1 MGSRPICY
9 FWCTVNL
16 FSIECIY
23 REVINQTQLQST
35 CRGIINIIILYE
47 KKKEFFNYVAWKAW
61 LSFYGNIKE
70 QYGIIDAGK
79 NEFGLQFKEKS

>member
-1 MGSRPICY
+1 M
-9 FWCTVNL
+9 
-16 FSIECIY
+16 
-23 REVINQTQLQST
+23 
-35 CRGIINIIILYE
+35 
-47 KKKEFFNYVAWKAW
+47 KKKEVFFNYVAWKAW